1 MTNTEKRLED
11 KEMFILSFMGM
22 DIVARVPDSNR
33 MDKNQTNKVLS
44 YAKKTLNVLINA
56 PFKRK
61 TVTEISESDLL
72 SSLKEKEAPQVEK
85 LNKEE

>member
-72 SSLKEKEAPQVEK
+72 SSLDI
-85 LNKEE
+85 NK